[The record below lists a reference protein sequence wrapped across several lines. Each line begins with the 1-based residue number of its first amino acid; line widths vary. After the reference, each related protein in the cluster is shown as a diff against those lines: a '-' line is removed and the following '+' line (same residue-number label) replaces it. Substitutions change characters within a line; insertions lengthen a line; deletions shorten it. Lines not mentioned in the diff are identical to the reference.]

1 MREPPPGRHFIP
13 DGLGYIVS
21 CPATCLRSAAPGTRV
36 RDANYG
42 DPSPQSAQR
51 SRRKLELLTNAPRP
65 HDGCSVRVPGL
76 IVGRETAPVI
86 GSCTILPVPDAH
98 TQYWP
103 RESHTPAMLQTS
115 LLALHGMTLSCNTFA
130 LRMLEEWGR

>member
-86 GSCTILPVPDAH
+86 GSCTILPFPMLTRNTGPGNPIRRLCFRPH
-98 TQYWP
+98 F
-103 RESHTPAMLQTS
+103 SHCMV
-115 LLALHGMTLSCNTFA
+115 
-130 LRMLEEWGR
+130 